1 MVLTS
6 ERTVEFSMVDLAN
19 IAYYPRIYDLAHRFF
34 EATWPEICG
43 QTYPHV
49 LYERKVGFP
58 LLHIESSFHKPMRY
72 GDTITANITITH
84 LGNTSLTWRYRFYNQ
99 DAVLVWTSTQTT
111 VCVDMDTMEPLPLPE
126 DIRRGLEAHL
136 ESEEAV

>member
-1 MVLTS
+1 MVLTL

-84 LGNTSLTWRYRFYNQ
+84 LGNTSLTWRYRLSPVAPWSVEHAEGPPVFRPGN
-99 DAVLVWTSTQTT
+99 TQTQS
-111 VCVDMDTMEPLPLPE
+111 CREMKNKKK
-126 DIRRGLEAHL
+126 
-136 ESEEAV
+136 